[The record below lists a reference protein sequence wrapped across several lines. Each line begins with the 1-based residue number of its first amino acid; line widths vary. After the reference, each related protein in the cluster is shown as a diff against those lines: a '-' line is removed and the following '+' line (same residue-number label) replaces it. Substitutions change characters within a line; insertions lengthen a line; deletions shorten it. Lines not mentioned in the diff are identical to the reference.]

1 MTILL
6 SILFPKDEQAP
17 FSETLN
23 LSYREWNIVDDE
35 DSMIGT
41 LLGKLLLKDNT
52 RLNQSQKTY
61 FGLGKAKRKR
71 GSSRGGKQIDRTRR
85 RFL

>member
-1 MTILL
+1 MRTAGEALMTILL

-23 LSYREWNIVDDE
+23 LSYREWNIVDEE
-35 DSMIGT
+35 DSMIGI

-52 RLNQSQKTY
+52 RLNQSQKNL
-61 FGLGKAKRKR
+61 FRIGKSQAQK
-71 GSSRGGKQIDRTRR
+71 G
-85 RFL
+85 